1 MKEEFKKFARDHKVT
16 STMVDDYGKYIE
28 NSLTPYILEER
39 EMRVTQMDI
48 FSRLMR
54 DRILF
59 LYGTVNDQMASIVQ
73 AQLMFLDNI
82 DDKDIKLKISS
93 GGGSVL
99 SGLGMIDVMNYIK
112 SDIVTVN
119 MGICASM
126 GSILLGGGT
135 PGKRTSLPFSKVMIH
150 QVSSGTQGTV
160 MDNRINHIES
170 EKYNYILFKLL
181 SQYTDKDFSYIL
193 ELANRDK
200 WFNAD
205 EAKEL
210 GIIDEVI
217 DNGQPSVSKY
227 LEGFDDYYES
237 IIKGVRKF

>member
-1 MKEEFKKFARDHKVT
+1 MKDEFKKFARDHKVT
-16 STMVDDYGKYIE
+16 STMVDDYSKYIE
-28 NSLTPYILEER
+28 SSLTPYILEER

-48 FSRLMR
+48 FSRMMR
-54 DRILF
+54 ERILF
-59 LYGTVNDQMASIVQ
+59 LYGTVNDQMSSIVQ
-73 AQLMFLDNI
+73 AQLMFLDNT
-82 DDKDIKLKISS
+82 DNSDIKLHINS

-99 SGLGMIDVMNYIK
+99 SGLGMVDLMNYVK

-119 MGICASM
+119 MGMCASM
-126 GSILLGGGT
+126 GSILLGAGT

-160 MDNRINHIES
+160 MDNRINHMES

-200 WFNAD
+200 WFNSD
-205 EAKEL
+205 ESKEL

-217 DNGQPSVSKY
+217 DNGQPSISKY
-227 LEGFDDYYES
+227 LEGFDDYYNN
-237 IIKGVRKF
+237 IIKGVREF

>member
-16 STMVDDYGKYIE
+16 STMVEDYGKYIE

-39 EMRVTQMDI
+39 EMRVTQMDV

-59 LYGTVNDQMASIVQ
+59 LYGPVNDQMSSIVQ

-82 DDKDIKLKISS
+82 GNDDIKFNLSS
-93 GGGSVL
+93 PGGSVL
-99 SGLGMIDVMNYIK
+99 SGLSIVDMMNYVK
-112 SDIVTVN
+112 SDIMTVN
-119 MGICASM
+119 VGMAASM
-126 GSILLGGGT
+126 GSIILGAGT
-135 PGKRTSLPFSKVMIH
+135 TGKRASLPFSKVMIH

-160 MDNRINHIES
+160 MDNRINHLES

>member
-16 STMVDDYGKYIE
+16 STMVEDYGKYIE

-48 FSRLMR
+48 FSRMMR
-54 DRILF
+54 ERILF
-59 LYGTVNDQMASIVQ
+59 LYGTVNDQMSSIVQ
-73 AQLMFLDNI
+73 AQLMFLDNT
-82 DDKDIKLKISS
+82 DNSDIKLHINS

-99 SGLGMIDVMNYIK
+99 SGLGMVDLMNYVK
-112 SDIVTVN
+112 SDINTVN
-119 MGICASM
+119 MGLCASM
-126 GSILLGGGT
+126 GSILLGAGT

-193 ELANRDK
+193 ELSNRDK

-227 LEGFDDYYES
+227 LEGFDDYYEN